1 MATPPKRFT
10 FLLFLTIYAAS
21 LTQAAAVPPQATPA
35 KAGATAPSTK
45 NTPNIPPATDLVAK
59 CENLIAHYQVIPAMK
74 LLEQGLR
81 NKQIDPRQYFRLKV
95 EALLRCGKKQEAAR
109 CLDLGQSRFPDDAD
123 LYYTRSKVYFDN
135 KNPKASI
142 RALNKAIELNPNLAP
157 AYLDRAKAYFIMSEN
172 LFGEDL
178 LKKAKEDINKA
189 LALDPN
195 LAEAYHS
202 KGVWLSLEQRNKEA
216 VQYFSKAIELTKN
229 NHIYYIHRAN
239 SYNSIGDTGNALK
252 DLNEAVAIRP
262 KDKNVHMDRAK
273 LLTQMK
279 KYDDALKDYLE
290 ALKIDPRSTTAR
302 NDMTQ
307 LYQKMGRYNEAV
319 EEYSRIIKASPLDDE
334 AYESRGKCYQALK
347 KFDLAL
353 NDFNEAIELSPDLP
367 SHYEA
372 RAKLYKVM
380 NKVELYN
387 KDSLMAQNL
396 RDKKP

>member
-1 MATPPKRFT
+1 MAMPPKPIT
-10 FLLFLTIYAAS
+10 YLLTLAAYAAS
-21 LTQAAAVPPQATPA
+21 LTHAAALPPSATPPH
-35 KAGATAPSTK
+35 TAAPPSK
-45 NTPNIPPATDLVAK
+45 NKGPNFPPGTSVTAK
-59 CENLIAHYQVIPAMK
+59 CEYYLAHYQVGPAIK
-74 LLEQGLR
+74 LLEQGVR
-81 NKQIDPRQYFRLKV
+81 SKQIDPRQYFRLKV
-95 EALLRCGKKQEAAR
+95 EALLLAGQKQEAAR
-109 CLDLGQSRFPDDAD
+109 CLDLGLSQFPDDAG
-123 LYYTRSKVYFDN
+123 LYYARSKVYYDT

-142 RALNKAIELNPNLAP
+142 RALNKAIELDPKMAP
-157 AYLDRAKAYFIMSEN
+157 AYLDRARANFIMSEN

-202 KGVWLSLEQRNKEA
+202 KGVWLSLEQHNKEA
-216 VQYFSKAIELTKN
+216 IQYFSKAIELGKKN
-229 NHIYYIHRAN
+229 HTYYIHRAN
-239 SYNSIGDTGNALK
+239 SYNSIGDSTSALK
-252 DLNEAVAIRP
+252 DLNEAVAIKPR
-262 KDKNVHMDRAK
+262 DKSVHMDRAK

-279 KYDDALKDYLE
+279 KYDDALKDYLD
-290 ALKIDPRSTTAR
+290 ALKIDPKSTTVR
-302 NDMTQ
+302 SEMTV

-319 EEYSRIIKASPLDDE
+319 DEYTRIIKASPLDDE
-334 AYESRGKCYQALK
+334 AYQSRGKCYQAMK

-353 NDFNEAIELSPDLP
+353 SDFNEAIELSPDLP

-396 RDKKP
+396 REKKP